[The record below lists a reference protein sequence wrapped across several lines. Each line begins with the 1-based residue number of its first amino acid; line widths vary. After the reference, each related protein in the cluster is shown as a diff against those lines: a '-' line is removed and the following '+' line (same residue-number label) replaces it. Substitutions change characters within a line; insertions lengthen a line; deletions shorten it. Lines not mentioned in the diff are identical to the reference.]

1 MDTSALEACARQEPA
16 AFMRLGEIKETATPL
31 LIPSVCVAEA
41 FSQARTDEERWLITQ
56 ILGADFVVR
65 AEESALTSQQ
75 ALLVSYRLLKGTTI
89 GDLSLAHAVAFYD
102 LRGWPILTARPE
114 FLQARYSDV
123 PVIDILN

>member
-1 MDTSALEACARQEPA
+1 
-16 AFMRLGEIKETATPL
+16 MRLGEIKETATSL
-31 LIPSVCVAEA
+31 LIPSVCVTEA

-56 ILGADFVVR
+56 ILGADF
-65 AEESALTSQQ
+65 ALGGEESALTSQQ

-89 GDLSLAHAVAFYD
+89 SDLSLAHAAAFHD

-114 FLQARYSDV
+114 FLQARYPGI